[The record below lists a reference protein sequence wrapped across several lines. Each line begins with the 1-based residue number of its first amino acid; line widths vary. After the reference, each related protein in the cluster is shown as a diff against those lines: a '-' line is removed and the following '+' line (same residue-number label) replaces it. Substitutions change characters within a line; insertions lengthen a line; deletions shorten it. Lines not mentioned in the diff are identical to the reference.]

1 MCSTLSVEY
10 KDAIPCFQLII
21 DVVVSH
27 KIIILLLSIIEIS
40 KSVQQIALEN
50 ELLISSTY
58 NKEL

>member
-1 MCSTLSVEY
+1 MGSTLSVEY

-27 KIIILLLSIIEIS
+27 KIIILLSIIEIA
-40 KSVQQIALEN
+40 KWAQQIALEN
-50 ELLISSTY
+50 DLLISSTY